1 MKILPP
7 IYNEANPLVQPD
19 YPYGRLR
26 CERRIWI
33 ETNGKGSRF
42 CSQTV
47 NPKTGRVN
55 APHKSTYSA
64 YMVLVEEDNGHVNP
78 RSIGLYRG
86 SEDLTAF
93 LTENQDGLTA
103 AQIQEIQEF
112 IPIQKKFEEKMSK
125 EIWTLPE
132 SSGPVRIV

>member
-7 IYNEANPLVQPD
+7 VHDEKNPLVQSD
-19 YPYGRLR
+19 YPYGSLR

-33 ETNGKGSRF
+33 ETNKKGSRF

-103 AQIQEIQEF
+103 AQIQEIQKV
-112 IPIQKKFEEKMSK
+112 IPIQKKFEEKMSRAT
-125 EIWTLPE
+125 WTIE
-132 SSGPVRIV
+132 SSGPARIV